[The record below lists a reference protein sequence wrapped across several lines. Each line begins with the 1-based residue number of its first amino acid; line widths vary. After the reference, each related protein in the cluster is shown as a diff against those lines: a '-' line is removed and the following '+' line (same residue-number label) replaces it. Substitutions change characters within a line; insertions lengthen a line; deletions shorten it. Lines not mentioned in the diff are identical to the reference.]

1 MIGSDISLD
10 EKIERFVDAY
20 HTRLAKHP
28 YLLAYVIGEAA
39 RHPDFVGDFYS
50 AERRKAARRSLERVR
65 EQINERAV
73 WRRSWNLSPAACSG
87 APTWA
92 TGRRG

>member
-28 YLLAYVIGEAA
+28 YLLGYVIGEAA
-39 RHPDFVGDFYS
+39 RT
-50 AERRKAARRSLERVR
+50 ARKAARTFKIVELH
-65 EQINERAV
+65 
-73 WRRSWNLSPAACSG
+73 W
-87 APTWA
+87 
-92 TGRRG
+92 